1 MLSLILFESVSPYG
15 VIAVLFVLSLVWIF
29 YLKGKFWRAIL
40 GPPAHEVLAEK
51 AKAMVRAELDKMRQ
65 RIEVLRADVRAKG
78 QRVREGASPLSADT
92 LAQRDAALDAIV
104 QKLDA
109 AQQRSDASAA
119 VLQESLASFL
129 NAGLDILGD
138 SVVELADSLARAEEA
153 QKQAEAASAGDSIND
168 LRTHLA
174 DARSALGAAGQAT
187 EVKER
192 ARHYDTAAAAVRAGA
207 QVTAALRLVGVK
219 C

>member
-1 MLSLILFESVSPYG
+1 MLSLIMFESVSPYG

-40 GPPAHEVLAEK
+40 GPPDHEVLAEK
-51 AKAMVRAELDKMRQ
+51 AKAMVRAELDRMRQ

-104 QKLDA
+104 QKMDA
-109 AQQRSDASAA
+109 AQQRSDARAA
-119 VLQESLASFL
+119 VLQECLASFL
-129 NAGLDILGD
+129 SAGLDILGD
-138 SVVELADSLARAEEA
+138 SVVELADSLARGEEA
-153 QKQAEAASAGDSIND
+153 QKQAGAASTGDSIND

-174 DARSALGAAGQAT
+174 SARSALEAAEQAT

-192 ARHYDTAAAAVRAGA
+192 ARQYDSAAAAVQAGT